1 MEGYSRENFEKAQ
14 TDEEKQVLLKK
25 AHEEAS
31 REDKDFEYSKEQ
43 KLKEE
48 HHGVPSDQDMGRTLS
63 KPEAMLLEMKKIL
76 VPREKRYE
84 IELGGKTAEEYKME
98 LKDMG
103 IRISQEAQYLL
114 NSKDF
119 TISGNTEDFGLVVLM
134 PEDLGFGNDATR
146 EKIYKK
152 AELLGLMLC
161 QPDDAPAL
169 REVLARKEN
178 VFIAMDPIPDNSDEP
193 CTFYLSESMG
203 SKLLGTSG
211 VSVGESYDG
220 GVSKYAKFAFRFR
233 KSEF

>member
-1 MEGYSRENFEKAQ
+1 MEGYSRESFDKAQ
-14 TDEEKQVLLKK
+14 TEEERNSLLEK
-25 AHEEAS
+25 AREEAS

-48 HHGVPSDQDMGRTLS
+48 HHGVPSDQDMGRTLT

-84 IELGGKTAEEYKME
+84 IELGGKTVEEYKAE

-103 IRISQEAQYLL
+103 IVISQDAQYLL

-134 PEDLGFGNDATR
+134 PEDLGFGDDATR

-169 REVLARKEN
+169 REVLPKNEN
-178 VFIAMDPIPDNSDEP
+178 VFIAMDPILDDSGEP
-193 CTFYLSESMG
+193 CTFYLSESKG

-211 VSVGESYDG
+211 VSVGEGYDG
-220 GVSKYAKFAFRFR
+220 KFSKYAKFAFRFY